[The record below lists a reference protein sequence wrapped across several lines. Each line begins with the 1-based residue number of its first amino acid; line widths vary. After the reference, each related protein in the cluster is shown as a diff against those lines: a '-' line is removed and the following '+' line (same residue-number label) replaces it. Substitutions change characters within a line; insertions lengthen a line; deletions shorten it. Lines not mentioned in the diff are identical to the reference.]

1 MIIIILILAAILFIY
16 FNVIPGKG
24 HSLISWISL
33 IITSLCILGI
43 VAHDYNHWGM
53 KTETH
58 TVKQNLVS
66 SATPNLPILL
76 YQPLGNGTEKVYLYK
91 TNNKQKKPK
100 TIKLNKVSTK
110 VQKAKQASLKI
121 KTVRYVYRDNF
132 SRIMFSVFNHN
143 NELKHREYIFN
154 IPSNW
159 KVISTK
165 DMQKL
170 QKQMQEK
177 MKAQHAVSLQ

>member
-1 MIIIILILAAILFIY
+1 MIIVILILAAILFIY

-24 HSLISWISL
+24 HTLVSWISL
-33 IITSLCILGI
+33 VITSLCILGI
-43 VAHDYNHWGM
+43 VVHDYNHWGM
-53 KTETH
+53 KTK
-58 TVKQNLVS
+58 TVSSTQTLVS
-66 SATPNLPILL
+66 SANPALPILL

-91 TNNKQKKPK
+91 TSNDQKKPK
-100 TIKLNKVSTK
+100 AIKLDKVSTK
-110 VQKAKQASLKI
+110 IKQGKTASLKI
-121 KTVRYVYRDNF
+121 RTTRYVYKNDF
-132 SRIMFSVFNHN
+132 SRIMFSVFSHN
-143 NELKHREYIFN
+143 NELKHREYIFT

-177 MKAQHAVSLQ
+177 MQAQKTASLH